1 MFKLREKNE
10 RVVFYF
16 FFIFLFFFERYL
28 KIFYLNR
35 GKVFYNKNI
44 AFNIYLEKGVFY
56 FLFSLIFAILIYCL
70 IISFKKKR
78 ISLIFSFSF
87 ILVGALSNLIDR
99 FFYNAIIDYWQ
110 ILSLRE
116 IPQSGTIAIFNLAD
130 LYILLG
136 ILMLLMSIWKKEKKG
151 L

>member
-1 MFKLREKNE
+1 MFKLRKKNK
-10 RVVFYF
+10 RIIFCF

-99 FFYNAIIDYWQ
+99 FFYDAIIDYWQ
-110 ILSLRE
+110 I
-116 IPQSGTIAIFNLAD
+116 PFTIFNLAD

-136 ILMLLMSIWKKEKKG
+136 ILMLLVSIWRKD

>member
-130 LYILLG
+130 LYIFLG
-136 ILMLLMSIWKKEKKG
+136 ILMLLVSIWRKD

>member
-1 MFKLREKNE
+1 MFKLRKKNK
-10 RVVFYF
+10 RIIFCF
-16 FFIFLFFFERYL
+16 FFIFLFFLERCL
-28 KIFYLNR
+28 KFFYLR
-35 GKVFYNKNI
+35 QGEVFYNKNI

-56 FLFSLIFAILIYCL
+56 FLFSLIFTILILCL
-70 IISFKKKR
+70 IISFKKEKFF
-78 ISLIFSFSF
+78 LIFSFSF

-99 FFYNAIIDYWQ
+99 FLYDAIIDHWQ

-130 LYILLG
+130 LYIFLG
-136 ILMLLMSIWKKEKKG
+136 ILMLLVSIWRKD